1 MSLAVTHLVGFGA
14 KRAAAGGGSTTTWQ
28 TSGAPSGTVLSNGN
42 LTATGPINYWVR
54 ASAGITS
61 GKIYWECTWTGTPG
75 AQTRVGWA
83 TGSASQTAS
92 ELGDVANCAG
102 YTPSTGFVRGPGNTI
117 QTQAGT
123 DRCCIA
129 YDYGNGKLWIRNNN
143 GSWNNSGSDDPAT
156 NTGGI
161 TLTASGT
168 MYPAAELF
176 NSGISIN
183 AYFSLSSWSYSA
195 PSGFSAM
202 P

>member
-1 MSLAVTHLVGFGA
+1 MLLTTQLIGFGG
-14 KRAAAGGGSTTTWQ
+14 KRAAASGGSTTTWQ
-28 TSGAPSGTVLSNGN
+28 TSGAPSGTALTNGN
-42 LTATGPINYWVR
+42 LTATGAITYWVR

-61 GKIYWECTWTGTPG
+61 GKIYWECSWSGTLG

-83 TGSASQTAS
+83 TGTASQTAS

-102 YTPSTGFVRGPGNTI
+102 YTPSTGSVRGPGNTI
-117 QTQAGT
+117 QTQTTA

-129 YDYGNGKLWIRNNN
+129 YDYTNGKIYVRKNN
-143 GSWNNSGSDDPAT
+143 GSWNNTTDDPAT

-176 NSGISIN
+176 NASVSIT
-183 AYFSLSSWSYSA
+183 AYFDSASWLYSA